1 MNDENNKANTQGKE
15 SMPIKVNPF
24 KHQIQG
30 YDLVCRLFGFYE
42 EVV

>member
-1 MNDENNKANTQGKE
+1 MSNENKKANTQVKE

-30 YDLVCRLFGFYE
+30 YDLVCRIFGFNE